1 MAKKTE
7 STEKSPKC
15 VFCGRTSE
23 QIGDSIF
30 IQSPLNEH
38 DCICSDC
45 LNEAHQ
51 LLMNENQIDLGTDE
65 VKAKE
70 AIKIAMQLPKP
81 IEIKDFLDDYIVG
94 QDKAKKTISVATY
107 NHYKRITSKILG
119 DEIQKSNVLLLG
131 PTGSGKTLIAK
142 TIAKMLDLPFAIAD
156 ATSLTEAGL
165 TVLA

>member
-1 MAKKTE
+1 MAKKTKD
-7 STEKSPKC
+7 TEDLSKC
-15 VFCGRTSE
+15 VFCGKTDE
-23 QIGDSIF
+23 QLTDGF
-30 IQSPLNEH
+30 LIQSPLDENV
-38 DCICSDC
+38 CICSGC

-51 LLMNENQIDLGTDE
+51 LLINETQMIEENGDN
-65 VKAKE
+65 KAKE
-70 AIKIAMQLPKP
+70 AIKIAKALPKP
-81 IEIKDFLDDYIVG
+81 IEIKAFLDDYIVG

-107 NHYKRITSKILG
+107 NHYKRITSSIMG

-131 PTGSGKTLIAK
+131 PTGSGKTLIAR